1 MRLRDFSLRK
11 RLFIANFMMVFIPF
25 CILVIIGGSFFL
37 GMRLM
42 GGSDQEKVNS
52 MWPEKGPAPSIQF
65 AVSAL
70 KVKIEHN
77 GEFMHGGGHGM
88 GMHNRRRMMQQHDNI
103 TMEDDLHILEQ
114 QNIQSVVTENGNII
128 YTSPG
133 ADANAIMEAVKARSH
148 GSSTMLWDDDIF
160 LFNYTSSDKLTTI
173 YSYGK
178 APLLQRDK
186 PPVPNPRQ
194 DWSTILT
201 IVVIVA
207 ILFVILLGFYLSR
220 LLSRQILEPLTALRK
235 ASAEI
240 RQGNLDTPIEIKAQ
254 DEFGDACRDFEQMR
268 LELKK
273 AREQQEKYEEN
284 RKELIAGISHDLSTP
299 LTSMKGYASGIL
311 DGIAKTPEKQRHYV
325 EMILQGATTMEK
337 LVESL
342 FLFSK
347 LDLGR
352 IPFNLEAV
360 SLVDY
365 FTDFYNEQ
373 APILNDKSLFLS
385 MDINLSEADYGNV
398 SIDRLQFQRVID
410 NILSN
415 SQKYSKNNTVNVHIS
430 IERNNNQY
438 IITFA
443 DDGMGVAAEDLPKLF
458 DSFYRTD
465 PARSNVAKGSGLGLA
480 ISRKIIRGMN
490 GDIWAEETIGGG
502 LTIVITLPQIQN
514 KKE

>member
-1 MRLRDFSLRK
+1 
-11 RLFIANFMMVFIPF
+11 
-25 CILVIIGGSFFL
+25 
-37 GMRLM
+37 
-42 GGSDQEKVNS
+42 
-52 MWPEKGPAPSIQF
+52 
-65 AVSAL
+65 
-70 KVKIEHN
+70 
-77 GEFMHGGGHGM
+77 
-88 GMHNRRRMMQQHDNI
+88 
-103 TMEDDLHILEQ
+103 
-114 QNIQSVVTENGNII
+114 
-128 YTSPG
+128 
-133 ADANAIMEAVKARSH
+133 
-148 GSSTMLWDDDIF
+148 
-160 LFNYTSSDKLTTI
+160 
-173 YSYGK
+173 
-178 APLLQRDK
+178 
-186 PPVPNPRQ
+186 
-194 DWSTILT
+194 
-201 IVVIVA
+201 
-207 ILFVILLGFYLSR
+207 
-220 LLSRQILEPLTALRK
+220 
-235 ASAEI
+235 
-240 RQGNLDTPIEIKAQ
+240 
-254 DEFGDACRDFEQMR
+254 
-268 LELKK
+268 
-273 AREQQEKYEEN
+273 
-284 RKELIAGISHDLSTP
+284 
-299 LTSMKGYASGIL
+299 MKGYASGIL